1 MSDVL
6 RKMSIEA
13 SVNKY
18 FDMSVSVV
26 QIKEAACQAIL
37 SEAIV
42 SFSRSYATLPSKT
55 RLSNLE
61 TPS

>member
-6 RKMSIEA
+6 KKMSIEP
-13 SVNKY
+13 SVKKY

-26 QIKEAACQAIL
+26 QIKEAACRAIL

-42 SFSRSYATLPSKT
+42 SFSRSYVSPRNFFLT
-55 RLSNLE
+55 
-61 TPS
+61 